1 MTENNS
7 ISNKTN
13 RRGFLNY
20 ILSISGLGLAAS
32 VLYPLAA
39 FLKPPKQSEVE
50 VSSVLA
56 CKLPELEKDSHRII
70 RFGNKPV
77 ILIRTA
83 EDKLVAYS
91 ATCTHLDCTVQY
103 RKDFGTIWCAC
114 HNGKYDLTG
123 RNISGPPP
131 KPLAAYKVVLKGE
144 DIYLSKMAWG
154 RNEK

>member
-1 MTENNS
+1 MIETGNNTG
-7 ISNKTN
+7 NKTN
-13 RRGFLNY
+13 RRSFLNY

-32 VLYPLAA
+32 ILYPLTS
-39 FLKPPKQSEVE
+39 FLKPPKQNEVE
-50 VSSVLA
+50 VSTVLA
-56 CKLPELEKDSHRII
+56 CKLSELGKEESKII

-91 ATCTHLDCTVQY
+91 AICTHLDCTVQY
-103 RKDFGTIWCAC
+103 RKDMGTIWCAC

-131 KPLAAYKVVLKGE
+131 RPLDSFAVNIKGDEIYISKKV
-144 DIYLSKMAWG
+144 
-154 RNEK
+154 